1 MYYNLNLTHR
11 ERERERESERERER
25 TAKKVQNRIPNNRG
39 RINDDQQKYEVELC
53 VKSSNLCLYI
63 YVTLFMHAFYNSV
76 KKKKKMTARI
86 YVQFQRKL
94 HGQKR
99 KEARK
104 LEKNNNNNQKVYR
117 QGRTQDFKLGGAGDK
132 RNFFFSN
139 MHPYS
144 INKLS
149 TKTNTQKSLFH
160 NISRST
166 F

>member
-1 MYYNLNLTHR
+1 MVNFKHFSSSFCVVLKHQTQTESNNMYYNLNLTQR
-11 ERERERESERERER
+11 ERERERERER

-76 KKKKKMTARI
+76 
-86 YVQFQRKL
+86 QRKL

-117 QGRTQDFKLGGAGDK
+117 AKSACFNILCMLGLNFYSS
-132 RNFFFSN
+132 NFF
-139 MHPYS
+139 
-144 INKLS
+144 
-149 TKTNTQKSLFH
+149 
-160 NISRST
+160 
-166 F
+166 